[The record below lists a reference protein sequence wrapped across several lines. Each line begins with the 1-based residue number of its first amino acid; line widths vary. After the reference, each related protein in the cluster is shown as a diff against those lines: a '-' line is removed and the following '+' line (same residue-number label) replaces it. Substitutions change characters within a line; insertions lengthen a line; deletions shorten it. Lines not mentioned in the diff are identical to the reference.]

1 MTDEMA
7 NIALTISRYQNR
19 SQIGS
24 ENMMTN
30 IISHHNAS
38 AIVLTDLTIATT
50 NVAVAPA
57 AVQFPTF
64 MDAWTDS
71 GGRGR
76 C

>member
-1 MTDEMA
+1 MA
-7 NIALTISRYQNR
+7 YIALTISRYQNR

-50 NVAVAPA
+50 NVARGSLVPN
-57 AVQFPTF
+57 VYGR
-64 MDAWTDS
+64 TDS
-71 GGRGR
+71 GGSGGR